1 MTGTTCALPSAVT
14 ISRSSTLPEHG
25 QLDANSQRTPHVL
38 SAFHAA
44 LQPYF
49 FASSR
54 RESYESS
61 AKEYS
66 TSPLG
71 KTGELAVPTPVGG
84 EPSAVWRRMQ
94 NVRLSACLYPR
105 HCLIRVVAP
114 SRCSE
119 SLSSSTRMESAWSLA
134 RMGIGHRAVR
144 RVCGHA
150 APWTPSPTNWV
161 IQVIASPCS
170 CAPVPRAH

>member
-1 MTGTTCALPSAVT
+1 MTGTTCTLPSAVT

-25 QLDANSQRTPHVL
+25 QLDASSQRTPHVL

-71 KTGELAVPTPVGG
+71 KTGELAVPTPVGVNRQRYG
-84 EPSAVWRRMQ
+84 AECKTCGCRIVSILAID
-94 NVRLSACLYPR
+94 L
-105 HCLIRVVAP
+105 
-114 SRCSE
+114 SE
-119 SLSSSTRMESAWSLA
+119 SLSSSTRM
-134 RMGIGHRAVR
+134 GIGWQDASA
-144 RVCGHA
+144 GHA
-150 APWTPSPTNWV
+150 ALWTPSPTNWV
-161 IQVIASPCS
+161 IHVIASPCS
-170 CAPVPRAH
+170 CAPVPPCPLTFTSPLVYLR